1 MKRLLSVACLLL
13 LAAFANGA
21 GAVEVPESAPGVKPR
36 LLVLTDISNEP
47 DDEQSLVRLLV
58 YSNEFEIEGLV
69 ATTSVWLRDQVRP
82 DLLVHGIEAYGQV
95 RGNLL
100 LHAPG
105 FPETAD
111 LLARV
116 KEGRPEFGMA
126 GVGEGKRSAGSDWII
141 RAVDRA
147 DDRPLW
153 VAVWGGPNCLAQ
165 ALWDVLHERSS
176 AEVAAFLAKLR
187 VYAIS
192 DQDDSGYWIRR
203 TFPTLEYIVSPTT
216 VDADEYHTATWS
228 GISGDRHLRN
238 GPGEHFALVDNPWL
252 TANIRENHGPLG
264 ALYPKLV
271 YLMEGDTP
279 SFLNLIGNGLAA
291 DANPGWGGWGG
302 RYTLRQPHGET
313 RPIWTNSRDT
323 VKTSDGRSYTSN
335 QATVWRWREAFQH
348 DFAARMDWC
357 VQPRTAANHNPVV
370 VVNRQQGRRPLR
382 VVAKPGDRVS
392 LSAAGSSDPD
402 GDALTCSWFYYP
414 EAGCSSQNPETVT
427 IADGRTETA
436 TLLVPDG
443 QWRELH
449 VILEVRDSGQPVLSS
464 YRRVIVERATTPGP

>member
-1 MKRLLSVACLLL
+1 MKRLLPVLCLLL
-13 LAAFANGA
+13 LAALATGVC
-21 GAVEVPESAPGVKPR
+21 AVDAPDPAAEAKPR
-36 LLVLTDISNEP
+36 LIVLTDISNEP

-58 YSNEFEIEGLV
+58 YSNEFEIEGLI
-69 ATTSVWLRDQVRP
+69 ATTSVWLREQVRP
-82 DLLVHGIEAYGQV
+82 DLLVRGIEAYGRV
-95 RGNLL
+95 RDNLL

-105 FPETAD
+105 YPEAAD

-116 KEGRPEFGMA
+116 KAGRPEFGLA
-126 GVGEGKRSAGSDWII
+126 GVGAGKRSAGSDWII

-147 DDRPLW
+147 DDRPLR
-153 VAVWGGPNCLAQ
+153 VAIWGGANCLAQ
-165 ALWDVLHERSS
+165 ALWDVQHERSP
-176 AEVAAFLAKLR
+176 AAVAAFVAKLR
-187 VYAIS
+187 IYAIS

-216 VDADEYHTATWS
+216 VDADEYHTTTWS

-252 TANIRENHGPLG
+252 TTHIRENHGPLG

-279 SFLNLIGNGLAA
+279 SFLNLVGNGLAA

-323 VKTSDGRSYTSN
+323 VTMSDGRSCTSD

-357 VQPRTAANHNPVV
+357 VQPRAAANHNPVV
-370 VVNRQQGRRPLR
+370 VVNRQHGRQSLR
-382 VVAKPGDRVS
+382 VAAKPGDRVA

-402 GDALTCSWFYYP
+402 GDALAFSWFYYP
-414 EAGCSSQNPETVT
+414 EAGSPSRNPETVT
-427 IADGRTETA
+427 ITDGRTETA

-443 QWRELH
+443 QWTELH
-449 VILEVRDSGQPVLSS
+449 VILEVSDGGRPELRS
-464 YRRVIVERATTPGP
+464 YRRVIVERARSP